1 MFRNIAGL
9 LAPVCIFCS
18 LPEPRFACANALAFA
33 VRDTSPVT
41 PLHSLNLPRRHVSS
55 YFDVDGKE
63 RDAMHQ
69 LLDQVRRGIL
79 RKTSPSRVPT
89 QAEAT
94 AQRIQRSWKPAALY
108 TSPMH
113 RCIAT
118 ATAIGKLFV
127 HSE

>member
-89 QAEAT
+89 SESMSARRRPRPFFT
-94 AQRIQRSWKPAALY
+94 V
-108 TSPMH
+108 TS
-113 RCIAT
+113 T
-118 ATAIGKLFV
+118 
-127 HSE
+127 